1 MSKEKKQTIIL
12 TVILIIVAAA
22 LIVAF
27 ALTNKNGIKLENY
40 SSSGSSSGSSS
51 SSTNKVDEKEA
62 EEIMKKFDE
71 YFNSKERKIIYY
83 ASTTCGWCSLQTPIL
98 EVIANDYDIDYYY
111 LDTSKISASQNKEV
125 RKKLGI
131 EEGTPKTIVVENKKV
146 IDIAEGYTDPEEY
159 IEFLKETE
167 MVPED
172 AEYSAEKYIN
182 HIGYSEYE
190 ELIDSSE
197 TNVIVIGQTTCSHCI
212 AFKPAMNTMGKDYG
226 VTMNY
231 LDILKLGNDY
241 SKFEDSLEDLGY
253 TEELGTPLTLI
264 VKDGKIIKSLEGER
278 TISQLVREFK
288 KVGLINE

>member
-1 MSKEKKQTIIL
+1 
-12 TVILIIVAAA
+12 
-22 LIVAF
+22 
-27 ALTNKNGIKLENY
+27 
-40 SSSGSSSGSSS
+40 
-51 SSTNKVDEKEA
+51 
-62 EEIMKKFDE
+62 MKKFDE